1 MTFSTTEKQQILQI
15 ITNLDSKNKKIPY
28 LQDLQKHPMFWSFF
42 EWFDMEQQR
51 AYNQISREYM
61 EEKIKWLTTK
71 WGEFF
76 RRFYALN
83 KDDFWEFRELNEDQ
97 WYTDS
102 EEFQEIGKK
111 LQQELFKYEN
121 MLTSNM
127 TKRWYALDKVV
138 SAYYDIVHSFF
149 PWFSF
154 VN

>member
-1 MTFSTTEKQQILQI
+1 MSFSAIEKEQILQI
-15 ITNLDSKNKKIPY
+15 ITNLDTKNKKIPF
-28 LQDLQKHPMFWSFF
+28 LQDLQIHPMFGSFF
-42 EWFDMEQQR
+42 EWFDLEQQR
-51 AYNQISREYM
+51 AYNEISREYM
-61 EEKIKWLTTK
+61 EHKIKKLTTK

-83 KDDFWEFRELNEDQ
+83 QENFWLFRELNEDQ
-97 WYTDS
+97 EYTTTQ
-102 EEFQEIGKK
+102 EFQEIGKI
-111 LQQELFKYEN
+111 LQNELFKYEN

-154 VN
+154 VD